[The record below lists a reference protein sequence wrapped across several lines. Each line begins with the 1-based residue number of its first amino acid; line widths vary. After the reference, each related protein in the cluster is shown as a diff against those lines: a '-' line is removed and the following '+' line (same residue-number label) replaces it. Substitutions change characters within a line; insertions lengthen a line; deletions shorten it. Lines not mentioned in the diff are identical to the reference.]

1 MKVLHTQAC
10 LINKLI
16 DLKGVTFLNK
26 NILGVLSVLTVAI
39 SIIFFFIF
47 RGPNAN
53 LTLGINVFTVLSVL
67 GIIFAILSKKLWFI
81 ITGILLNGAVLVFV
95 YFLLLAVG
103 ISEP

>member
-1 MKVLHTQAC
+1 M
-10 LINKLI
+10 
-16 DLKGVTFLNK
+16 
-26 NILGVLSVLTVAI
+26 LGVLSVLTVAI
-39 SIIFFFIF
+39 SIIFFFII

-67 GIIFAILSKKLWFI
+67 GIIFAILSKKLSFI